1 MLKTTILYKEDM
13 DISKYAKL
21 IGYLKRKNQGY
32 VPKIS
37 KNLNRKNIVK
47 FFKDKMNEIYSLMK
61 VTLQFLDF
69 LDCNSCG
76 YRRCLQD

>member
-1 MLKTTILYKEDM
+1 MVTCEECNNYNWKCDAGLYSWTVWKLKSPASLWCEYSMLKTTILYKEDM

-37 KNLNRKNIVK
+37 KKP
-47 FFKDKMNEIYSLMK
+47 
-61 VTLQFLDF
+61 Q
-69 LDCNSCG
+69 
-76 YRRCLQD
+76 